1 MEGLGDHLHHE
12 ITTSSPRAQQY
23 FDQGLRLVYAFNHDE
38 AQRAFE
44 EAARLDPNASM
55 AWWGIALVL
64 GPNYNLPADPERDRA
79 AWRAVEKAQAA
90 AAAHGTQKERDY
102 AAAIAARYAPEP
114 QTPRTH
120 LDEAYASAMR
130 ELARKHPDDLDAQVL
145 FAESLMTLHP
155 WDLWTREGEPKH
167 DTPEIVATLESV
179 LARDPN
185 HPGANHYYIHAVE
198 ASKSPERATASA
210 ARLGKLTPNAGHLV
224 HMPAHVYMRTG
235 RYADAVAVNET
246 AAAVDERYI
255 ESRQVTGVYPAMY
268 YPHNVHFIAAAA
280 AMAGKSAQALEA
292 AAKVESIALAAVKDM
307 PMAEY
312 FTPTRVFVLVR
323 FGRWQ
328 EILREPAPPAH
339 VPYMVGVWHYAR
351 GLACLRTGDA
361 PGVAR
366 ELAAL
371 EALRDATP
379 PDRLANLNSMQGLFS
394 IAADTLRG
402 ETAAANLDTPAA
414 VAALERAVARQ
425 DQLIY
430 DEPPPWYHPVRQ
442 TLAQVL
448 LDAGRAADAEQVY
461 RADLAENP
469 ENGWSLYGLAKA
481 LRAQKKDAEAKAV
494 EARFAAAW
502 AQADVVLAGSR
513 F

>member
-1 MEGLGDHLHHE
+1 
-12 ITTSSPRAQQY
+12 
-23 FDQGLRLVYAFNHDE
+23 
-38 AQRAFE
+38 
-44 EAARLDPNASM
+44 
-55 AWWGIALVL
+55 
-64 GPNYNLPADPERDRA
+64 
-79 AWRAVEKAQAA
+79 
-90 AAAHGTQKERDY
+90 
-102 AAAIAARYAPEP
+102 
-114 QTPRTH
+114 
-120 LDEAYASAMR
+120 
-130 ELARKHPDDLDAQVL
+130 
-145 FAESLMTLHP
+145 
-155 WDLWTREGEPKH
+155 
-167 DTPEIVATLESV
+167 
-179 LARDPN
+179 
-185 HPGANHYYIHAVE
+185 
-198 ASKSPERATASA
+198 
-210 ARLGKLTPNAGHLV
+210 
-224 HMPAHVYMRTG
+224 
-235 RYADAVAVNET
+235 
-246 AAAVDERYI
+246 
-255 ESRQVTGVYPAMY
+255 
-268 YPHNVHFIAAAA
+268 
-280 AMAGKSAQALEA
+280 MAGKSAQALEA

-402 ETAAANLDTPAA
+402 EIAAANLDTPAA

-442 TLAQVL
+442 TLGQVL

-494 EARFAAAW
+494 EARFAKAW